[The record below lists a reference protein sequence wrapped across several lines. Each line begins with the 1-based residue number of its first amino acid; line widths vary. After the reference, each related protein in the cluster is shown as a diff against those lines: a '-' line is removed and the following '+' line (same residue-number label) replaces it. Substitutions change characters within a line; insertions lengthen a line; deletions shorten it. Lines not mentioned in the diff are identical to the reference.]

1 MPAGSSGSSETLS
14 GARALGAGCW
24 LGAQCSSDTFS
35 ASRRLVRLPCSTVAS
50 RQCSQ
55 GTKVEHARPLCKVG
69 SESPPSLA
77 LRSHQPSKP
86 EGWRQRRPLPGCVR
100 FTFVLVSLPACLAT
114 CAGTADSLGGGC
126 SEVTSSL
133 LPTRSKHI
141 LGGRCGSVASFWGI
155 LPEPREVGISF
166 SSAHRILLS
175 ALDLNLC
182 ALNRLPTWPRPAARP
197 W

>member
-1 MPAGSSGSSETLS
+1 MIWSRRCRTVHIRVTNVGLSLDSAIGLSPQVSVTCLCVRNVPQAQWIKFVTSRDFLGRLWSPSAASPGLTPGGLTPAGSSGSSETLS
-14 GARALGAGCW
+14 GARVLGAGCW

-50 RQCSQ
+50 GQCSQ

-100 FTFVLVSLPACLAT
+100 FTFVLV
-114 CAGTADSLGGGC
+114 
-126 SEVTSSL
+126 
-133 LPTRSKHI
+133 
-141 LGGRCGSVASFWGI
+141 
-155 LPEPREVGISF
+155 
-166 SSAHRILLS
+166 
-175 ALDLNLC
+175 
-182 ALNRLPTWPRPAARP
+182 
-197 W
+197 